1 MHVDKVGILA
11 RACMTELQIGANKK
25 IAIIIIAILLSI
37 TIMIIMI
44 ISQQAMSAIARLAL
58 SPRLSMAAAR
68 SLRPATVQVDVMMVE
83 MMMVMMM
90 VTTINMR

>member
-1 MHVDKVGILA
+1 
-11 RACMTELQIGANKK
+11 MTELQNGANKK

-37 TIMIIMI
+37 TIITIIIIMI

-83 MMMVMMM
+83 MMMV
-90 VTTINMR
+90 IKDSDNRQHEMR